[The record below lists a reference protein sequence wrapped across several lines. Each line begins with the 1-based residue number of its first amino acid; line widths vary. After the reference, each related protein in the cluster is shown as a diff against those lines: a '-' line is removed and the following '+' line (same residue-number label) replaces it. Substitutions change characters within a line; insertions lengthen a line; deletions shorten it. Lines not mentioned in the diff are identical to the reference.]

1 VLNTRRSIAK
11 RFRKLGEAIMAD
23 YDFTRCKAKLNPA
36 KSISK
41 MLRLRSTLGADTP
54 AGHRISNID
63 EIRQNKAKAVGDP
76 VRLAYLDASMARQL
90 ADLESTRSALSR
102 GKR

>member
-1 VLNTRRSIAK
+1 
-11 RFRKLGEAIMAD
+11 MAD

-41 MLRLRSTLGADTP
+41 MLQMRSAIGADTQ

-63 EIRQNKAKAVGDP
+63 EIRQNKAKSSDP
-76 VRLAYLDASMARQL
+76 VQIAHLDASLARQVR
-90 ADLESTRSALSR
+90 DLEATRQAHH
-102 GKR
+102 